1 MIEFGCKNC
10 GQKLNV
16 EDKHSGKR
24 VKCPKCGSV
33 GVVPDNSDKIK
44 FHCDSCGQSI
54 SVPQIHAGK
63 KGKCPK
69 CKTSIIVPSPKREP
83 AGSAASGPSIPSG
96 ADEDLYEDESDLP
109 EEDEGLDRRLIL
121 VICGAA
127 AVVVV
132 GLIIFVAVVL
142 PSGSKPV
149 EEPDVSPRQEVA
161 NVDSPSNPVTSDTQP
176 TGTSTQQPPKE
187 NVVPKEPAQSSAAAN
202 DNARNLDLKL
212 RLKPGQKH
220 NLQIVKETNSSQ
232 TIKGQ
237 QIDVNLI
244 TNMGLE
250 FKVEQVDA
258 NSIAW
263 LKVTYLTIHVIYKT
277 AVGQQEYDSTKPD
290 TAANNFGG
298 SLFSAM
304 IGQSFVAKVTPEGE
318 IVELEGLAEMYLRM
332 AEPIVKQQ
340 EEDIRRRAK
349 GLKITSAP
357 REKRIESK
365 RKQLRMNTYAGEKA
379 IREMLG
385 NIIMPFPG
393 GPVGIGD
400 SWQAG
405 TPLFSMIGGGD
416 VGLVDCTYTLRGSK
430 QAAMLVD
437 FSSKIELDNELL
449 IPDGDPSKS
458 PRVTLTGSCEGSLEI
473 DPSSGWMLHRT
484 VTMHCSREIKWAP
497 TERNPQGTTRKLST
511 KSVTTVKPM
520 E

>member
-1 MIEFGCKNC
+1 MIEFGCKKC
-10 GQKLNV
+10 GRKFSVQ
-16 EDKHSGKR
+16 DQHSGKR

-161 NVDSPSNPVTSDTQP
+161 NVDSPSNTVTPDTQP

-187 NVVPKEPAQSSAAAN
+187 NVVPKEPAQSSAAAS

-212 RLKPGQKH
+212 RLKHGQKH
-220 NLQIVKETNSSQ
+220 KLQIIKETSSSE
-232 TIKGQ
+232 TIEGRQ
-237 QIDVNLI
+237 SDGSFIN
-244 TNMGLE
+244 TMGLE
-250 FKVEQVDA
+250 FEVKQVDP
-258 NSIAW
+258 NGVTW
-263 LKVTYLTIHVIYKT
+263 LKVTYLTIHDVAKT
-277 AVGQQEYDSTKPD
+277 ARGHMEYDSTKPS
-290 TAANNFGG
+290 TATNR
-298 SLFSAM
+298 SVFSAM

-318 IVELEGLAEMYLRM
+318 IGKLDGLADIYLRM
-332 AEPIVKQQ
+332 AESMVKRQ
-340 EEDIRRRAK
+340 EEDVRRRSK
-349 GLKITSAP
+349 GPKVGFAP
-357 REKRIESK
+357 IEKRIELK
-365 RKQLRMNTYAGEKA
+365 RKWLEMNSYTEERA

-385 NIIMPFPG
+385 NVIMPFPG

-400 SWQAG
+400 SWQTRTA
-405 TPLFSMIGGGD
+405 LSMGAIGAL
-416 VGLVDCTYTLRGSK
+416 GLYDCTYTLREAR
-430 QAAMLVD
+430 QAAALVD
-437 FSSKIELDNELL
+437 ISSKIELYDEP
-449 IPDGDPSKS
+449 IPGEDGPGSS
-458 PRVTLTGSCEGSLEI
+458 RVTLTGSCQGTLEI
-473 DPSSGWMLHRT
+473 DLSTGWLLHKNVTLNYSGEAKT
-484 VTMHCSREIKWAP
+484 AP
-497 TERNPQGTTRKLST
+497 TELNPEGRTMGMSMEIA
-511 KSVTTVKPM
+511 TTVKPI

>member
-10 GQKLNV
+10 GQKLSV
-16 EDKHSGKR
+16 QDQYSGKR

-121 VICGAA
+121 VICGTA

-161 NVDSPSNPVTSDTQP
+161 TQP

-187 NVVPKEPAQSSAAAN
+187 NVVPKEPAQSSAAAS

-212 RLKPGQKH
+212 RLKHGQKH
-220 NLQIVKETNSSQ
+220 KLQIIKETSSSE
-232 TIKGQ
+232 TIEGRQ
-237 QIDVNLI
+237 SDGSFIN
-244 TNMGLE
+244 TMGLGFE
-250 FKVEQVDA
+250 VKQVDP
-258 NSIAW
+258 NGVTW
-263 LKVTYLTIHVIYKT
+263 LKVTYLTIHDVAKT
-277 AVGQQEYDSTKPD
+277 ARGHMEYDSTKPS
-290 TAANNFGG
+290 TATNRSGG

-349 GLKITSAP
+349 GRKVGFAP
-357 REKRIESK
+357 IEKRIESR
-365 RKQLRMNTYAGEKA
+365 RKWLEMNSRTGEKA

-385 NIIMPFPG
+385 NVIMPFPG

-400 SWQAG
+400 SWQARTALYSMGVG
-405 TPLFSMIGGGD
+405 TL
-416 VGLVDCTYTLRGSK
+416 GLYDCTYTLRETE
-430 QAAMLVD
+430 QAAVLVD
-437 FSSKIELDNELL
+437 ISSKIEVDDEQP
-449 IPDGDPSKS
+449 IPGADGSS
-458 PRVTLTGSCEGSLEI
+458 GSLRTTLAGSCKGSLEI
-473 DPSSGWMLHRT
+473 DPSSGWMLHKN
-484 VTMHCSREIKWAP
+484 VTIRYSGELKTAP
-497 TERNPQGTTRKLST
+497 TERTPQGATMGMSMEI
-511 KSVTTVKPM
+511 VTTVKPM